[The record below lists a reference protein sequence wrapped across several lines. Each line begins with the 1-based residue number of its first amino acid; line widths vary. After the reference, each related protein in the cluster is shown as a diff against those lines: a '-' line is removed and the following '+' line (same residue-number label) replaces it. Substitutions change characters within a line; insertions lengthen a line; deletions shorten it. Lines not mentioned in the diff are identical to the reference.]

1 MNKKAF
7 GVVYAL
13 LTLFILSGC
22 STEKR
27 QKTNHKISTNRKK
40 KIEIITKKRMGS

>member
-13 LTLFILSGC
+13 LTLFILGGC
-22 STEKR
+22 STEDVLGIKGYKNEGASGIR
-27 QKTNHKISTNRKK
+27 CQ
-40 KIEIITKKRMGS
+40 